1 MGCFDISCVGV
12 LICEEHEDN
21 IRALK
26 NKRIPKT
33 NKHLFFILVIEYLES
48 LSFPVFLMFLLI
60 LTLY

>member
-1 MGCFDISCVGV
+1 MSCFDKSGVGV
-12 LICEEHEDN
+12 LICDEHEDN
-21 IRALK
+21 SRVLK

-33 NKHLFFILVIEYLES
+33 NKHLFFLLVIEYLES